1 MKKFF
6 AFAGL
11 TVLSGAFAA
20 SAMAGCSSSDDGNG
34 GTDDTTGDA
43 SGDERVR
50 PDNDAGPPSCIDETV
65 ASQLGGGT
73 SFTSNF
79 AGGYCTD
86 AQVDA
91 IVDNC
96 FGSGGEEGACTAALE
111 VKTCGDCMFGGGT
124 GSSHTDY
131 PVFAV
136 LNDQGQGLITGIYAC
151 LGLEI
156 NRLDCVKPALD
167 QVLCQALACQECAEG
182 AEADACETAAFSAG
196 CENIPVPDGCK
207 EAFDG
212 ITDAQTAKCIVA
224 SDGVGTIKLSG
235 KRVCVA
241 GTGTGGTTDAG
252 TDAGQD
258 AQ

>member
-11 TVLSGAFAA
+11 TVLSGVFAA
-20 SAMAGCSSSDDGNG
+20 SAMAGCSSSDGDTDPGNNNA
-34 GTDDTTGDA
+34 DA
-43 SGDERVR
+43 SDDARSR
-50 PDNDAGPPSCIDETV
+50 PDTGVEPSSCIDESI
-65 ASQLGGGT
+65 ASQLGGGLPYT
-73 SFTSNF
+73 ANF

-111 VKTCGDCMFGGGT
+111 VKSCGDCMFGGGQ

-167 QVLCQALACQECAEG
+167 QILCQALSCQDCAEG
-182 AEADACETAAFSAG
+182 TELDTCETAAFSAG

-252 TDAGQD
+252 TDAGED
-258 AQ
+258 AGQ